1 MELGI
6 NKILDKPKEQWAS
19 YRSKLAGSSRVAFKE
34 LKVDWD
40 IYNIKDYLFTHDT
53 IVASVATEEDGFT
66 IKPNCVNLV
75 NANGN
80 AWTNEVLLHCYKTF
94 IGGENYVGHIQVP
107 ALSKGKILDA
117 VIRKVNHQGEQIYV
131 VDILVATSRV
141 HKQLVDDIES
151 GRMRTLSM
159 GATAKYIQCSVCGKI
174 IDTEKD
180 GEECEHVKHDVG
192 KWVNYKGKKKFCA
205 ELCGAMNPLTKEYI
219 PDSCVFIEASWV
231 EQPAF
236 EGAVT
241 NFIIETPEVKAQRI
255 EKNKLESCFNASIN
269 SLRVADS
276 TSGIALKLA
285 RNYMKEMKDD
295 EIAKRIVKNIYFHS
309 NE

>member
-6 NKILDKPKEQWAS
+6 NRILSNPKTQWAS
-19 YRSKLAGSSRVAFKE
+19 YRSRVAGSSRVAFKE

-53 IVASVATEEDGFT
+53 IVASVATEKDGFT

-80 AWTNEVLLHCYKTF
+80 AWTNEVLLHCYRTF
-94 IGGENYVGHIQVP
+94 IGGENYVGHVQVP

-117 VIRKVNHQGEQIYV
+117 VIREVNHQGEQIYV
-131 VDILVATSRV
+131 VDILVATARI

-180 GEECEHVKHDVG
+180 GEECEHVLHDVG
-192 KWVNYKGKKKFCA
+192 KWVEYKGKKKFCA

-241 NFIIETPEVKAQRI
+241 NFIIETPEVKARRL
-255 EKNKLESCFNASIN
+255 EKNELEASFNASIN
-269 SLRVADS
+269 SLRVADRKS
-276 TSGIALKLA
+276 KIAIDLTREYERKL
-285 RNYMKEMKDD
+285 RT
-295 EIAKRIVKNIYFHS
+295 KRIAESLMKKFL
-309 NE
+309 